1 MHEPDPVTLAH
12 RVRARVLAELERAYE
27 EAATQGLCGE
37 GAHEYAIDRVR
48 QLDPADLVTGSSP
61 TDRSDR

>member
-1 MHEPDPVTLAH
+1 MNEPDTLTLA
-12 RVRARVLAELERAYE
+12 RRIRARVLAELERAWE

-48 QLDPADLVTGSSP
+48 HLDPADLVSEEAP
-61 TDRSDR
+61 VDRSDR

>member
-1 MHEPDPVTLAH
+1 MNEPDPVTLAR
-12 RVRARVLAELERAYE
+12 RVRARVLAEFERAWE

-48 QLDPADLVTGSSP
+48 HLDPADLLHGESP
-61 TDRSDR
+61 ADP